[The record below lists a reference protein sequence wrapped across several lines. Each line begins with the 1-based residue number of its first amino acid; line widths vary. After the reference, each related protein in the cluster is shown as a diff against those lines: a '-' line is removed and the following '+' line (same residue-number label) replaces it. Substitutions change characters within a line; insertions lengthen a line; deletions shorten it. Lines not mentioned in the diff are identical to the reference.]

1 MTVACRLIMVLVY
14 IQYEDFFSKRYLN
27 LIEHQKIKKN
37 RFKLT
42 DKITILLTNK
52 AMVFSDLKRLKNG

>member
-27 LIEHQKIKKN
+27 LIEHQKIKK
-37 RFKLT
+37 
-42 DKITILLTNK
+42 KIGLNLQIK
-52 AMVFSDLKRLKNG
+52 